1 MNKPASKSPPPD
13 QAERQKALD
22 PTRSILVQAPAGS
35 GKTTL
40 LTARFLSLLAEVD
53 EPGQVVAIT
62 FTTAAAAEMRN
73 RILDELRSAD
83 PSPVARRALA
93 QSNARGW
100 KLLDLPAQLRISTI
114 DSFCRD
120 LALQQPLLS
129 GLGGGLA
136 IAGQPDDL
144 CRRAARTTMEE
155 IGRPGSPVS
164 AAVELLL
171 SWRDNNWQELEDL
184 LAEMLSRRDHWMQS
198 FVLSRNPD
206 WEALRRDLER
216 PFANAVRSA
225 LTQVSQLLDQVPGAR
240 KEALQLARFACAQ
253 LGGEQFRELAELAE
267 FPGAPFD
274 AHEALEE
281 THQALF
287 CLCDLL
293 LTQDG
298 GFRKRIDKN
307 LGFPADRKTE
317 KARLTALIA
326 SLAAVPSLESALA
339 GVRALP
345 PARYTEDDWQ
355 IVRAC
360 FTLLRHAAAQLKV
373 VFAEAAQVDFI
384 EVAQIAQSILRGE
397 DGQPTDAALAVA
409 DGIRHLLVDEFQ
421 DTSRRQHQLLA
432 GLIAAWPDRS
442 GRTLFLVGDPMQS
455 IYFFRDADAELFS
468 RVKTIGLEIPGAE
481 PFPLD
486 SISLSANFRTTP
498 PLVEKLNETFKK
510 VFAEPDLS
518 GVGFSAARPA
528 LDAPSDPGPY
538 FNLNLRFISQ
548 IKVKS
553 AITSG
558 EISEKDTAETKQ
570 IEEILDLIHSRLS
583 RLDACRRAR
592 ELGEDAKYRIA
603 VLARTRNSLV
613 PIAQALREAS
623 IPFRALDLEKLAARP
638 EVLDALAL
646 ARALLNP
653 EDRVAWLGVLRAPCC
668 GLTLEDLHTLT
679 SADDPAL
686 AARPIPGLLAERL
699 PLLSQAGQRAAQR
712 VLDAL
717 AHAPALR
724 SSLPSAATGT
734 WLEQIWL
741 TLGGADCCDA
751 TARANLDLLWSCL
764 DRLPAGEQDLLGPA
778 LNSAL
783 DKLTALPDPA
793 ASSDCGVQLMTI
805 HKSKGLE
812 FEVVIVPDL
821 QARTAQTGRKL
832 LSWLERGVE
841 AANRAEPEG
850 SAAITEFLVAP
861 LPSRGADS
869 GQSKAWVD
877 RVYRDRESQ
886 ETRRI
891 LYVASTRARDE
902 LHLFARPTYK
912 VEANGELSLAD
923 PSVGLLSTAWP
934 ALEEEVRA
942 QFDAWK
948 STLQPAVPP
957 EAEESDAEIE
967 SIAAGADSNLFVLP
981 SPPKPTLLRRLPP
994 NYTPAQ
1000 PSPRASS
1007 ACRAGSLPNGRES
1020 AGLTQVS
1027 LPRPGNPRP
1036 ALCSPRRRPA
1046 LPRPGNRRP
1055 HPLRRVGPPAR
1066 SHRLGRSPRRPAA
1079 VRAAHRRPGP
1089 RRRHR
1094 SAASRAHRRRSSSD
1108 GAQRRARPRRP
1119 MDSRAPPRSRQRSL
1133 LVRRR
1138 RRRPHPG
1145 PCRPRLPRR
1154 PRSAVR
1160 RPASLVDRRLQDR
1173 PRRQPGPRRSPA

>member
-1 MNKPASKSPPPD
+1 
-13 QAERQKALD
+13 
-22 PTRSILVQAPAGS
+22 
-35 GKTTL
+35 
-40 LTARFLSLLAEVD
+40 
-53 EPGQVVAIT
+53 
-62 FTTAAAAEMRN
+62 
-73 RILDELRSAD
+73 
-83 PSPVARRALA
+83 
-93 QSNARGW
+93 
-100 KLLDLPAQLRISTI
+100 
-114 DSFCRD
+114 
-120 LALQQPLLS
+120 
-129 GLGGGLA
+129 
-136 IAGQPDDL
+136 
-144 CRRAARTTMEE
+144 
-155 IGRPGSPVS
+155 
-164 AAVELLL
+164 
-171 SWRDNNWQELEDL
+171 
-184 LAEMLSRRDHWMQS
+184 
-198 FVLSRNPD
+198 
-206 WEALRRDLER
+206 
-216 PFANAVRSA
+216 
-225 LTQVSQLLDQVPGAR
+225 
-240 KEALQLARFACAQ
+240 
-253 LGGEQFRELAELAE
+253 
-267 FPGAPFD
+267 
-274 AHEALEE
+274 
-281 THQALF
+281 
-287 CLCDLL
+287 
-293 LTQDG
+293 
-298 GFRKRIDKN
+298 
-307 LGFPADRKTE
+307 
-317 KARLTALIA
+317 
-326 SLAAVPSLESALA
+326 
-339 GVRALP
+339 
-345 PARYTEDDWQ
+345 
-355 IVRAC
+355 
-360 FTLLRHAAAQLKV
+360 
-373 VFAEAAQVDFI
+373 
-384 EVAQIAQSILRGE
+384 
-397 DGQPTDAALAVA
+397 
-409 DGIRHLLVDEFQ
+409 
-421 DTSRRQHQLLA
+421 
-432 GLIAAWPDRS
+432 
-442 GRTLFLVGDPMQS
+442 MQS

-1000 PSPRASS
+1000 PSPRDSS
-1007 ACRAGSLPNGRES
+1007 AAEPALSPMGAKRWVPLVSLLRPGKPQLYARHEGGLLSRALGTAVHTLFEELARLHAATGWEEARAALRQFEPRIAAQVRA
-1020 AGLTQVS
+1020 AGIAPPQAARIAAEALRMALNAAHDPVAQWILAPRPEAASEVSWSGVVAGALTQVRVDRVFRAGLVPQS
-1027 LPRPGNPRP
+1027 EGQQAWWIVDYKTAHADNLDP
-1036 ALCSPRRRPA
+1036 AAA
-1046 LPRPGNRRP
+1046 LPE
-1055 HPLRRVGPPAR
+1055 LRKIFAPQLEAYAALLRNL
-1066 SHRLGRSPRRPAA
+1066 HGRNAVIRAGLYYPRK
-1079 VRAAHRRPGP
+1079 
-1089 RRRHR
+1089 
-1094 SAASRAHRRRSSSD
+1094 
-1108 GAQRRARPRRP
+1108 
-1119 MDSRAPPRSRQRSL
+1119 SL
-1133 LVRRR
+1133 LDWWT
-1138 RRRPHPG
+1138 
-1145 PCRPRLPRR
+1145 L
-1154 PRSAVR
+1154 
-1160 RPASLVDRRLQDR
+1160 
-1173 PRRQPGPRRSPA
+1173 